1 MCIFHMNEHKIL
13 VCMYLCVDNEMC
25 VQILKV
31 NSVKPA
37 IQIFDWFCRD
47 IRWKLRNG
55 NTEAK
60 GNGSTFVSFLSWV
73 LGGAEHLSNR

>member
-13 VCMYLCVDNEMC
+13 VCMYLCVGNEMC

-60 GNGSTFVSFLSWV
+60 GNGECTWHQ
-73 LGGAEHLSNR
+73 GRRHLLFRQQR

>member
-1 MCIFHMNEHKIL
+1 MCLFHMNEHKIL

-37 IQIFDWFCRD
+37 IQILIGFVETSG
-47 IRWKLRNG
+47 G
-55 NTEAK
+55 N
-60 GNGSTFVSFLSWV
+60 
-73 LGGAEHLSNR
+73 